1 MFWRNKRKIDFSW
14 VSSDSR
20 RSQKVALNS
29 GKLYILELLKG
40 LYPNLTR
47 VQICWLAKALFEKN
61 MELTPKSQKCFE
73 HEFQICRKVNVPY
86 ACPSLFRRYFINAN
100 ISWKPYRKCCKQLRI
115 CPLPFKAVTIKNEL
129 KSGIFRQGLV
139 FFSIYMSRTK
149 YNHNVTKRERTFPVF
164 TEPLEV
170 LGWHKLTF
178 KNSPNPR
185 SA

>member
-1 MFWRNKRKIDFSW
+1 ML
-14 VSSDSR
+14 V
-20 RSQKVALNS
+20 
-29 GKLYILELLKG
+29 GKSAI
-40 LYPNLTR
+40 
-47 VQICWLAKALFEKN
+47 WKN
-61 MELTPKSQKCFE
+61 MELRPKSQKRFE
-73 HEFQICRKVNVPY
+73 QEFQICRKVNVPY
-86 ACPSLFRRYFINAN
+86 ACPSLFRRRYFINTN
-100 ISWKPYRKCCKQLRI
+100 ISWKPYGKCCKQLRI
-115 CPLPFKAVTIKNEL
+115 CPLAIKAVTIKNEL